1 MTLRRALEALKL
13 PRGLHAERVQWL
25 YDGLRKA
32 GTVKEAAVGK
42 PKQPQYV
49 LYWMQTSVRSQF
61 NYSLEYAIAAA
72 QSLSLPLRVVY
83 FFGDRSV
90 VPEDHVDPNAVAFAT
105 ERHALFA
112 LQGLADVHHAL
123 HERGLCFHV
132 YKQMPDAT
140 RSAMLMQCARHAALV
155 VTDRPYLRDWKKALE
170 DCVEQCQADSTDWA
184 LAQIEGDLV
193 VPVASASPK
202 EEYAARTIRP
212 KITRALPQFL
222 VPLEQQDVPAVC
234 QTKKINGEPD
244 SSLTALDLTKPLD
257 QVLAKL
263 DLDREVHAVGTLFEG
278 GESQGMKMT
287 QTFLNDKLSVY
298 ATDRNEPSKNATSL
312 LSLYLHFGHVS
323 AAWVALQVRKL
334 TPTSKDKAA
343 KDSFLEEL
351 IVRRELSINLIV
363 YNDEY
368 DSMGCLPEYAFT
380 TLQIHAKDKREH
392 VYSTEDLEAARTNDR
407 YWNAAQMELVATGNM
422 HGYMRMY
429 WGKKILEWTK
439 TPQSGFTTALYL
451 NNKYALDAPDPNS
464 YTGIAWTFGKHDQ
477 GWKERSIFG
486 KVRYMNESGLRRKF
500 NMEAY
505 VTKVH
510 KLIKELGLHSAL
522 PLQSTMDQFVKATPA
537 EESKTKR
544 KTPRASTSKEKKETA
559 SPVKKKQK
567 QMKLK

>member
-1 MTLRRALEALKL
+1 MTLRRALEALEL
-13 PRGLHAERVQWL
+13 PRGLHTERVQWL

-32 GTVKEAAVGK
+32 GAVKEASVVDKAK
-42 PKQPQYV
+42 QQPQHV
-49 LYWMQTSVRSQF
+49 LYWMQTSVRSRF

-90 VPEDHVDPNAVAFAT
+90 VPEDHADPNAVAFAT

-112 LQGLADVHHAL
+112 LQGLADVRHAL

-132 YKQMPDAT
+132 YKQKPDAT
-140 RSAMLMQCARHAALV
+140 RSAMLTQCARHAALV
-155 VTDRPYLRDWKKALE
+155 VTDRPYLRDWKQALDE
-170 DCVEQCQADSTDWA
+170 CVEQCQADQSDWP
-184 LAQIEGDLV
+184 LVQIEGDLV

-222 VPLEQQDVPAVC
+222 VPLQQQEVPAVC
-234 QTKKINGEPD
+234 QTKKVNGEPD
-244 SSLTALDLTKPLD
+244 DSLTALDLTKPLD

-263 DLDREVHAVGTLFEG
+263 DLDREVHAVGSLFEG
-278 GESQGMKMT
+278 GETQAMKMT
-287 QTFLNDKLSVY
+287 TTFLSDKLSVY

-312 LSLYLHFGHVS
+312 LSLYLRFGHVS
-323 AAWVALQVRKL
+323 AAWIALQVHKL
-334 TPTSKDKAA
+334 TPASKDKAA

-380 TLQIHAKDKREH
+380 TLKIHAKDKREH
-392 VYSTEDLEAARTNDR
+392 VYSTEDLEAARTKDR

-439 TPQSGFTTALYL
+439 TPQSGFSTALYL
-451 NNKYALDAPDPNS
+451 NKYALDAPDPNS

-477 GWKERSIFG
+477 GWKERPIFG
-486 KVRYMNESGLRRKF
+486 KVRYMNESGLKRKF

-510 KLIKELGLHSAL
+510 RLIKEMGLPSAL
-522 PLQSTMDQFVKATPA
+522 PLQSAMDQFVKATPA
-537 EESKTKR
+537 EEAKTKTKR
-544 KTPRASTSKEKKETA
+544 ASASKEKKET
-559 SPVKKKQK
+559 PTKKQK
-567 QMKLK
+567 QLKLK